1 MCVYARMD
9 DHFRAVFIRTPIG
22 GHEKPSSRKA
32 LGSDAGLNL
41 RVRGRG
47 QRRIEQINT
56 YIYRFDRVYISNQE
70 DRRSHVASIIF
81 NNSIKSRTDLEGTK
95 EDSLYPSNYGKDGI
109 DPR

>member
-56 YIYRFDRVYISNQE
+56 HIYRFDRVYISNQE
-70 DRRSHVASIIF
+70 DSHID

>member
-1 MCVYARMD
+1 MD

-56 YIYRFDRVYISNQE
+56 YIYISFRSRISNQK
-70 DRRSHVASIIF
+70 DRRSHVAIYITF